1 MVSRLMTKELGAS
14 IFTKPGEYTAVA
26 LGLSAMMA
34 STTGRDSSLTWKAMK
49 TLDMTVP

>member
-1 MVSRLMTKELGAS
+1 MLSRLITKLLGAS

-26 LGLSAMMA
+26 FGLSAKMA
-34 STTGRDSSLTWKAMK
+34 STTGRDSSLTWKAMN